1 MLKVFLFLMLALP
14 TVSMAVVP
22 YSIDQVAIDENFTY
36 INAQLKKLGTSSALY
51 QLGEGVLYVKNIAKT
66 ATYFLDVATDG
77 ALTVNS
83 TTTLTTTPWI
93 LVTDRRGTSTCR
105 ISVAADGVLQVDI
118 LPFVLA
124 GTPTTISTAD
134 GRVYALDVLNG
145 NTITLTY
152 LGVFTL

>member
-1 MLKVFLFLMLALP
+1 MLKLALLIFFLMP

-22 YSIDQVAIDENFTY
+22 YTVQDVNIDENFSY
-36 INAQLKKLGTSSALY
+36 INAQLKKLNTSTVLY

-66 ATYFLDVATDG
+66 STYFLDVATDG
-77 ALTVNS
+77 ALTVTS
-83 TTTLTTTPWI
+83 TTTLVTIPWLLI
-93 LVTDRRGTSTCR
+93 TDRRGTSTCR
-105 ISVAADGVLQVDI
+105 ISVATNGVLQVDI

-152 LGVFTL
+152 LGVFTI

>member
-1 MLKVFLFLMLALP
+1 MLVLS

-36 INAQLKKLGTSSALY
+36 LNAQLKKLNTTPNLY
-51 QLGEGVLYVKNIAKT
+51 QLGEDVLYMKNIAKT

-105 ISVAADGVLQVDI
+105 ISVATDGVLQVDI

-134 GRVYALDVLNG
+134 GKIYALDVFNG
-145 NTITLTY
+145 NIITLTY
-152 LGVFTL
+152 LGVFTI

>member
-1 MLKVFLFLMLALP
+1 MLKVFLLLMLVLS

-36 INAQLKKLGTSSALY
+36 LNAQLKKLNTTPNLY
-51 QLGEGVLYVKNIAKT
+51 QLGEDVLYMKNIAKT

-105 ISVAADGVLQVDI
+105 ISVATDGVLQVDI

-134 GRVYALDVLNG
+134 GKIYALDVFNG
-145 NTITLTY
+145 NIITLTY
-152 LGVFTL
+152 LGVFTI